1 MGVEGAHRRAT
12 RRCVL
17 GLWFIATTFTASLS
31 ACSSRGNASEPGP
44 RPDLAGNWV
53 RNAGESETP
62 AERLMRG
69 RDGGSPPEGSR
80 GGGGAGRGGMR
91 PGGGMGGARGGGPE
105 MQERMERART
115 TIQMLT
121 EEGSSITVNQS
132 DSTVVLTYANG
143 SSFEIVTDGKE
154 REKAITG
161 LGDVKVKA
169 EWKDGQLVIERKL
182 EDGLKVR
189 EEYTRGPDS
198 PRLLVVTSVSGLPRD
213 LTFRSVYD
221 RRDDG

>member
-1 MGVEGAHRRAT
+1 
-12 RRCVL
+12 
-17 GLWFIATTFTASLS
+17 
-31 ACSSRGNASEPGP
+31 
-44 RPDLAGNWV
+44 
-53 RNAGESETP
+53 
-62 AERLMRG
+62 
-69 RDGGSPPEGSR
+69 
-80 GGGGAGRGGMR
+80 
-91 PGGGMGGARGGGPE
+91 MGGARGGGPE